1 MGEGG
6 CPSRV
11 EVLTEDFGFWP
22 TSSLVGTIG
31 ELGLKVKEIL

>member
-11 EVLTEDFGFWP
+11 EVYVEGVSFWP
-22 TSSLVGTIG
+22 MSSLIGTIG
-31 ELGLKVKEIL
+31 ELGREVKKIL